1 MSRWTPTDLDA
12 IGNAAE
18 LHVAPWAGG
27 ATPRRPA
34 TVWVVRVGDDL
45 FVRSYRGQGGVWYR
59 TAQRSHRGRIRAG
72 GVERDVTFEEAADA
86 DSRRVDD
93 AYRAKYG
100 RSGYVNAMVTT
111 AAAETTLRLVPAD
124 RKGEPSDE

>member
-1 MSRWTPTDLDA
+1 MMSRWTPTDLDA

-18 LHVAPWAGG
+18 LHVAPWASG

-72 GVERDVTFEEAADA
+72 GVERDVAFEEAAFQDDFFQWGFEGDRDA
-86 DSRRVDD
+86 EQQRNRF
-93 AYRAKYG
+93 
-100 RSGYVNAMVTT
+100 
-111 AAAETTLRLVPAD
+111 EFQP
-124 RKGEPSDE
+124 RKGFS